1 MEIDKHAASTK
12 LLWVDLEMTG
22 LDVDEHVITE
32 VAVEVTD
39 WEFKTLATY
48 EAVIFHPDDVL
59 DKANEF
65 SKQMDTQNGMF
76 KEIREKGRPEQD
88 VVRELAEFIK
98 ANFGDEPAVLAG
110 NSIHND
116 RRFIKKWWPEVDG
129 LLHYRMLDVSS
140 WKLVMQGKYG
150 VPFEKQETHRAAAD
164 IRESI
169 AELQFYLAW
178 LQDHGKN

>member
-1 MEIDKHAASTK
+1 M
-12 LLWVDLEMTG
+12 
-22 LDVDEHVITE
+22 
-32 VAVEVTD
+32 
-39 WEFKTLATY
+39 
-48 EAVIFHPDDVL
+48 
-59 DKANEF
+59 
-65 SKQMDTQNGMF
+65 
-76 KEIREKGRPEQD
+76 
-88 VVRELAEFIK
+88 VRELAEFIK

-140 WKLVMQGKYG
+140 WKLVLQGKYG